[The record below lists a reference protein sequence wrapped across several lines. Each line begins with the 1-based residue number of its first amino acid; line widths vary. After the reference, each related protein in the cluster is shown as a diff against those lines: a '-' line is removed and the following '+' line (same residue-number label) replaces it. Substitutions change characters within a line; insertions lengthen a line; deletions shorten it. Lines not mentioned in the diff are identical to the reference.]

1 MMSEN
6 DSCGRKPRIPRIAAA
21 WLVLSAAG
29 ALAGGC
35 GTAASANDAA
45 NEHAGT
51 RVFASEVNLR
61 ASDVPGFKVVAATQ
75 GEQQAQPGPL
85 PQRVEQCDGGPVVN
99 GASRG
104 VASPLFQMQKVPIQT
119 VVSGVYLMRDPS
131 AASAYITAADRW
143 PGAALP
149 SAGRNPKESWAG
161 YARSGKDRSL
171 RASPASGRCVGIGS
185 AGVALSSRL
194 EALQEQKRPELHGS
208 ALVHSRALR
217 RGSLLHRWATKRSEG
232 AGAFGTA
239 DRAQDRRSAAWPR
252 PGSQAL
258 AERSWQSPVTPLRQA
273 TSARPA
279 AAPSGST

>member
-45 NEHAGT
+45 NGHVGT

-131 AASAYITAADRW
+131 AASAYITAADRGRGLHCLQREEIRKRAGLGTLAQGRIEVSALRPLLGDASVSGVRVW
-143 PGAALP
+143 RCLPGSKPCKSRSDRSFTDRLWFTAGPYVVALFYIAGPRNEAKGPEPLALP
-149 SAGRNPKESWAG
+149 IER
-161 YARSGKDRSL
+161 R
-171 RASPASGRCVGIGS
+171 I
-185 AGVALSSRL
+185 VAL
-194 EALQEQKRPELHGS
+194 LHG
-208 ALVHSRALR
+208 
-217 RGSLLHRWATKRSEG
+217 
-232 AGAFGTA
+232 
-239 DRAQDRRSAAWPR
+239 RAQAHKP
-252 PGSQAL
+252 
-258 AERSWQSPVTPLRQA
+258 
-273 TSARPA
+273 
-279 AAPSGST
+279 